1 VGAIGE
7 WGFHVE
13 KFEESPGL
21 FYVNKGSV
29 NLYST
34 VWKTIIYVN
43 LREENLEI
51 DSL

>member
-1 VGAIGE
+1 VGAIAE

-21 FYVNKGSV
+21 FYVIKGSV
-29 NLYST
+29 NLCST
-34 VWKTIIYVN
+34 VWKTKIYVN

-51 DSL
+51 D